1 MGLRLKKLFPNEDI
15 KQYYSVLRYRTDFI
29 LKKNMLVIE
38 IDELGHTGRI
48 QTMKAKDKKN
58 QKIVLITL
66 LELILIKN
74 ISMTMENLVQ
84 LALTL
89 PNQLKN

>member
-1 MGLRLKKLFPNEDI
+1 
-15 KQYYSVLRYRTDFI
+15 
-29 LKKNMLVIE
+29 MLVIE

-89 PNQLKN
+89 LNQLKN